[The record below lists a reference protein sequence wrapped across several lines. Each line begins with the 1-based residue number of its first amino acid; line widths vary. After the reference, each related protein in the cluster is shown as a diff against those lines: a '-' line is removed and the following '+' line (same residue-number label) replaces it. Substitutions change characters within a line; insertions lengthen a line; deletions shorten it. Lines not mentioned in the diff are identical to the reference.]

1 MHIYFIPAT
10 SPSFHLR
17 RVSIGDLG
25 VPPRSSFVI
34 APAPSELQENPSSSP
49 GHIHSRFNTL
59 HRRHQ
64 AKQES
69 PSSLPP
75 LLSQAI
81 VTETVRCSVD
91 LSDGVR
97 FDGGHG
103 YSSQP

>member
-1 MHIYFIPAT
+1 MHIYIILAT

-34 APAPSELQENPSSSP
+34 APAPSELQENP
-49 GHIHSRFNTL
+49 HIHSRFNAL

>member
-1 MHIYFIPAT
+1 MHIYIIPAT

-25 VPPRSSFVI
+25 VPSRSSFVI
-34 APAPSELQENPSSSP
+34 APAPSELQANLSSS
-49 GHIHSRFNTL
+49 HIHSRFNTL
-59 HRRHQ
+59 HRRHR